1 MTLPIP
7 DIKLPSIYFLTPQ
20 MLKNRNISLLL
31 LDLDNTLA
39 PYSARGPNKEL
50 SHWVQ
55 TMIDAGIKLFIL
67 SNNKGERPKVFG
79 KALSVPNLNR
89 AEKPKTDVLFKVLAE
104 YNTAPENAAIMG
116 DQIFT
121 DVLCGVRGGLTTV
134 VVKPLSMKNPF
145 FLLRYIAELPFR
157 QKGRNTEN

>member
-1 MTLPIP
+1 
-7 DIKLPSIYFLTPQ
+7 

-67 SNNKGERPKVFG
+67 SNNKII
-79 KALSVPNLNR
+79 
-89 AEKPKTDVLFKVLAE
+89 D
-104 YNTAPENAAIMG
+104 M
-116 DQIFT
+116 
-121 DVLCGVRGGLTTV
+121 
-134 VVKPLSMKNPF
+134 
-145 FLLRYIAELPFR
+145 
-157 QKGRNTEN
+157 